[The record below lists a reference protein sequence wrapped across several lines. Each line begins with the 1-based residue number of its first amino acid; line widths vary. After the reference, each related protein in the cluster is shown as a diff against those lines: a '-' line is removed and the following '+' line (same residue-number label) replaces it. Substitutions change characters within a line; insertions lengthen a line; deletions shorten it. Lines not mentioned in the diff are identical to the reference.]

1 MWIQLSNAQAHAL
14 DVALGEYL
22 SVLEFELAR
31 TEKREARTQLRATY
45 DTLEEIRRR
54 LKPSP
59 PQQELFIL
67 SDRT

>member
-1 MWIQLSNAQAHAL
+1 MWLQLSNAQTRAL

-67 SDRT
+67 NDRT